1 LFLWCHNTTVLVAG
15 LANDEW
21 SNTQAEAQCT
31 KPTSRSLVVSRF
43 VGWNTPSSK
52 WTPSGPS
59 GSLFSQRS
67 WCWLH
72 FCVLPL
78 PLHLLLVQKTA
89 TITTTWNASWW
100 VLEFWQF
107 CSPSLCFF
115 APIYKYGIVLVVAS
129 LVSILTAAARVRWMN
144 GLCIL
149 VLVVAIFYMFDFVH
163 GNFLLN
169 FSSGRNV
176 ATGIVDSSTSGILH
190 ATRKM
195 FTSHTDVQTQQYC
208 TKYYNYF
215 RFDPQIRDND
225 RFDNPEVT
233 TFGYCSR
240 AWVVALYLFEA
251 AAMNL
256 VIVQLFLA
264 LLTLTSRHHH
274 IHQISHMD
282 H

>member
-1 LFLWCHNTTVLVAG
+1 MQCSTIEQMNTIRAF
-15 LANDEW
+15 W
-21 SNTQAEAQCT
+21 I
-31 KPTSRSLVVSRF
+31 F
-43 VGWNTPSSK
+43 
-52 WTPSGPS
+52 
-59 GSLFSQRS
+59 
-67 WCWLH
+67 
-72 FCVLPL
+72 VLPTEL
-78 PLHLLLVQKTA
+78 MLASFLCLAIALAFAARAKDSHDYNNVERIMVGVGIL
-89 TITTTWNASWW
+89 TILFAITM
-100 VLEFWQF
+100 
-107 CSPSLCFF
+107 FF

-176 ATGIVDSSTSGILH
+176 ATGIVDPTTSGILH

-274 IHQISHMD
+274 IHQISHHMD